1 MFNFF
6 DNFALRNYIR
16 RFLIK
21 ALRIRLSEK
30 PFREN
35 RAQTYLFE
43 SYKRIEKRC
52 RCVIIIFGKILK
64 NRDYSEDGLNYVY
77 LAECSDGSL
86 YAGWTTDVA
95 ARERAHNAGKGAK
108 YTRSRLPVK
117 IVYFEEY
124 VSKNEALKRECA
136 IKKLPREEKLRLV
149 AFGRRNLQGE

>member
-1 MFNFF
+1 M
-6 DNFALRNYIR
+6 
-16 RFLIK
+16 
-21 ALRIRLSEK
+21 
-30 PFREN
+30 
-35 RAQTYLFE
+35 
-43 SYKRIEKRC
+43 
-52 RCVIIIFGKILK
+52 
-64 NRDYSEDGLNYVY
+64 NYVY

-95 ARERAHNAGKGAK
+95 ARERAHNAGNGAK

-149 AFGRRNLQGE
+149 AFGRRDLQGE